1 MIGNRTYTVDEIN
14 EFLDNTNF
22 DSQQRAALAGLIN
35 AANNGETIKYDPNAK
50 TFGHKDIHKMF
61 APFFG
66 SERRASRNAPGKSI
80 NWSNRQARKN
90 SDFHIVNSAIH
101 NFGQIVSYFKKKEE
115 DEKKK
120 TIDGNVLYKL
130 NHDPDGFYTYDKDG
144 KVVYADDDPY
154 NATSKSRY
162 EAIIKA
168 LKEAVEG
175 KNLKDIYNF
184 KEWDESTW
192 NQLVDWY
199 KGLKEDKRQLYDP
212 ENMWTRVQVGGG
224 DGGLTVSD
232 RAILKMLGAKFDDS
246 KWGNSG
252 SKSEFYLPENTDSS
266 IEAVA
271 KAHGVK
277 FESTADGRDKLVDP
291 TGQYYHMMGR
301 GVPFLATT
309 PYSNGYI
316 GKDGLLYTW
325 DEVNQGEKGPVGA
338 TLNDFFSAADSNAPI
353 TDWMSGVTD
362 SGIRTYLNFDDKSKF
377 AHVLYDPSKYAI
389 DGIWSDSDWES
400 PMYIRDDSGF
410 YNSTNPNFRVIN
422 YLTDGYEY
430 GFPMSKFRV
439 MYKDSNGK
447 IVVKDYDNEE
457 SMLNDG
463 MLSIKDLKRT
473 PKSSKITMFDWEH
486 SKNGITAR
494 QYAIF
499 NNSDVIM
506 KGVDGKFYY
515 KRNNNDG
522 SFNLVLIDDE
532 NKLNDILKNPGKY
545 KQYSTIENALKS
557 GNNSKAQATPQAKA
571 QAQALVKTSSEYNTM
586 LEKNGGVISKNKNGG
601 TISKIKPLPKFVT
614 GGPIRS
620 SVKTESSSEGA
631 ETSVSQTHSVKRD
644 EGIVKDIKDAWEYD
658 FTDAEKWQIR
668 GAITDLAGVALSFIP
683 GAHYVSAA
691 TGLGGTL
698 MTFAGDVKKDGLDWG
713 DVERGLFS
721 AAMDVGT
728 VFTGGIAKTAKVVKA
743 LKAAAQPIMK
753 LFTLYGI
760 TNGAAAFAKMARGE
774 DVTSEDLIDIL
785 RGLTSTAIGAKMF
798 KQKVGDATLSKK
810 IEDEVLKT
818 QNANLK
824 KVPEAKIGDTKIKL
838 TEAEVN
844 ANVKGKTKAEVEEYL
859 KGKVKEKLG
868 DAFDETK
875 HAQDL
880 SSKFGIEYD
889 KGEFDG
895 LKWSN
900 LFKGKGFVQ
909 RGNAKAIFNPEE
921 VNTGHSWLGH
931 YFRPGVRN
939 ANLGYDRGFWKKEGR
954 LGIITPDQYAAAQR
968 MVTGKLG
975 TFYNRWAAQS
985 LLQQSV
991 LNPSGFKFKFEDEPV
1006 QWRGGIT
1013 GNFAD
1018 SERMAFSWGRPVY
1031 GRKPIIDFYDQLSP
1045 TKGVREAFII
1055 GPDGNPL
1062 PPRVLEAPVQGP
1074 IRNLNPEREIIR
1086 IGFDGKPVY
1095 ADEIVTPK
1103 RATNISQWVDLY
1115 HNRNDYYK
1123 SGGKIQFAK
1132 GGKKIKKCK
1141 DPDNTGIPGE
1151 NDVIDSS
1158 TVTAT
1163 YTPKQSGNLMGTWT
1177 PPAKPNVTSLFTGLA
1192 GSTAKIGANIVGL
1205 SQQKNNVDKIRPVSY
1220 TPETEYYTSFKNPH
1234 SQFFE
1239 NEAKRA
1245 ESRTLNPISSD
1256 PLRNR
1261 AFRKDSAETA
1271 RNIRMQGAEHSSKLF
1286 DQFNNT
1292 LMKEK
1297 RQYAENRAKI
1307 ANLEAQ
1313 QNQQMDATKAAYD
1326 SQYVAENIKNVGQY
1340 VDDVATQWSNY
1351 AANKN
1356 SLKKYEFDY
1365 DYSEFMRNAQS
1376 KFDEAKA
1383 AGGDNFTYKDVS
1395 AYIQGTPELKSQYDN
1410 FRKRWSSLKK
1420 GGKVRPVEE
1429 QIKIDTERSRDKAI
1443 LQLSKQAHDLLK
1455 TLLS

>member
-1 MIGNRTYTVDEIN
+1 MIGDRTYTVEEIN
-14 EFLDNTNF
+14 EFLDNSSF
-22 DSQQRAALAGLIN
+22 DPQQRAALAGVIN
-35 AANNGETIKYDPNAK
+35 AANDGKVITYDPNAK
-50 TFGHKDIHKMF
+50 TFAHKDIHEMF

-90 SDFHIVNSAIH
+90 SDFHIANSAI
-101 NFGQIVSYFKKKEE
+101 NDFGQIVSYFKKKEE

-120 TIDGNVLYKL
+120 AIDGNVLHRL
-130 NHDPDGFYTYDKDG
+130 DHDPDGFYTYDKDG
-144 KVVYADDDPY
+144 KVVYATDDPQ
-154 NATSKSRY
+154 NAASKSRY
-162 EAIIKA
+162 GAIITA
-168 LKEAVEG
+168 LKEALEG

-192 NQLVDWY
+192 NQLVEWY
-199 KGLKEDKRQLYDP
+199 KGLAADKRKLYDAEP
-212 ENMWTRVQVGGG
+212 MWTRVAIGGG
-224 DGGLTVSD
+224 DNGLTVND

-246 KWGNSG
+246 KWGS
-252 SKSEFYLPENTDSS
+252 SKSESEFYLPENTESS
-266 IEAVA
+266 IEAIA

-277 FESTADGRDKLVDP
+277 FEKTADGRDKLVDP

-309 PYSNGYI
+309 PYSNGYV

-325 DEVNQGEKGPVGA
+325 DEVDKGLNGPVGT
-338 TLNDFFSAADSNAPI
+338 TLDDFFSASDTNAPI
-353 TDWMSGVTD
+353 VDWMSGVTN
-362 SGIRTYLNFDDKSKF
+362 SGIRTYLNFDDKSQF
-377 AHVLYDPSKYAI
+377 AHVLYDPSKQAI
-389 DGIWSDSDWES
+389 GGIWSDSDSDWES
-400 PMYIRDDSGF
+400 PMYIRDDSFF
-410 YNSTNPNFRVIN
+410 YDSTNPNFRVIN

-439 MYKDSNGK
+439 MYKDSDGK
-447 IVVKDYDNEE
+447 MVVKDYDNEE

-463 MLSIKDLKRT
+463 MLSIKDVKRT
-473 PKSSKITMFDWEH
+473 PKSSKIDMFAWET
-486 SKNGITAR
+486 SRNGITAH

-499 NNSDVIM
+499 NNKDVIM
-506 KGVDGKFYY
+506 KGIDGKFYY
-515 KRNNNDG
+515 KRNNKDG
-522 SFNLVLIDDE
+522 SFNLILINDE

-545 KQYSTIENALKS
+545 KQHTTIESALNFGK
-557 GNNSKAQATPQAKA
+557 GNSTTQATPQAKA
-571 QAQALVKTSSEYNTM
+571 QAEALVEIKSQHNTL

-601 TISKIKPLPKFVT
+601 IVSKIKSLPKFVT

-644 EGIVKDIKDAWEYD
+644 EGLVKDLKDAWEYN

-691 TGLGGTL
+691 TGLGGTA
-698 MTFAGDVKKDGLDWG
+698 MSFWGDVKKDGLDWG
-713 DVERGLFS
+713 DVGRGLFS
-721 AAMDVGT
+721 ATMDVGT
-728 VFTGGIAKTAKVVKA
+728 VFTGGFAKTAKVVKA

-760 TNGAAAFAKMARGE
+760 TNGVNAFAKMARGE

-798 KQKVGDATLSKK
+798 KQKIGDTTLSKK

-818 QNANLK
+818 KNASLK
-824 KVPEAKIGDTKIKL
+824 KAPEAKIGDTEIKL

-844 ANVKGKTKAEVEEYL
+844 ANVKGKTKAEVEEFL
-859 KGKVKEKLG
+859 KGKVKDKLG
-868 DAFDETK
+868 DSFDETK
-875 HAQDL
+875 HVQDL

-909 RGNAKAIFNPEE
+909 RANPKATFETP
-921 VNTGHSWLGH
+921 TPDSGHSWLRH
-931 YFRPGVRN
+931 FISPRIRN
-939 ANLGYDRGFWKKEGR
+939 ANIGYDYGYWKGNGR
-954 LGIITPDQYAAAQR
+954 LGSVTDGQYNAAVR
-968 MVTGKLG
+968 MNERGLG
-975 TFYNRWAAQS
+975 SFYNRWAAQS
-985 LLQQSV
+985 LLQRSAMMPGAFT
-991 LNPSGFKFKFEDEPV
+991 N
-1006 QWRGGIT
+1006 IT
-1013 GNFAD
+1013 FTNEKPTQVG
-1018 SERMAFSWGRPVY
+1018 FSWGRPVY
-1031 GRKPIIDFYDQLSP
+1031 GRKPSIDFYDQLSP
-1045 TKGVREAFII
+1045 TKGAREAFAI

-1062 PPRVLEAPVQGP
+1062 PPRALEAPVQGP

-1103 RATNISQWVDLY
+1103 RTTNLSQWVDLY

-1132 GGKKIKKCK
+1132 GGKKIKKCQN
-1141 DPDNTGIPGE
+1141 PDDEGMPNPDGTTTLDG
-1151 NDVIDSS
+1151 S

-1163 YTPKQSGNLMGTWT
+1163 YTPPKQSGNPIGTWT
-1177 PPAKPNVTSLFTGLA
+1177 PKAKPSVVPLLTGLA
-1192 GSTAKIGANIVGL
+1192 GSTAKIGVNLVGL
-1205 SQQKNNVDKIRPVSY
+1205 NRQKDNVDNIRPVSY
-1220 TPETEYYTSFKNPH
+1220 TNDVEYYTSFKNPY

-1239 NEAKRA
+1239 NEAKRV
-1245 ESRTLNPISSD
+1245 ESLAQNSPTAD
-1256 PLRNR
+1256 PLINR
-1261 AFRKDSAETA
+1261 TVRKEAADTA
-1271 RNIRMQGAEHSSKLF
+1271 RNLRAQGMEQSSKIT
-1286 DQFNNT
+1286 DKFNDT
-1292 LMKEK
+1292 LMREK
-1297 RQYAENRAKI
+1297 RNYASNRTKLG
-1307 ANLEAQ
+1307 NLEAQ
-1313 QNQQMDATKAAYD
+1313 ENQQIDTTKGAYN
-1326 SQYVAENIKNVGQY
+1326 SQHIAETIKNVGQY
-1340 VDDVATQWSNY
+1340 ADDIATQWSEY
-1351 AANKN
+1351 AAKKN

-1365 DYSEFMRNAQS
+1365 DYSQFMRDAQN
-1376 KFDEAKA
+1376 KFNEAKA
-1383 AGGDNFTYKDVS
+1383 AKGDSFTFKDVS
-1395 AYIQGTPELKSQYDN
+1395 EYIQGTPDLKSGYDN
-1410 FRKRWSSLKK
+1410 LRKRWSSLKK
-1420 GGKVRPVEE
+1420 GGKVRPIEE
-1429 QIKIDTERSRDKAI
+1429 QIKIDTERARDKAI